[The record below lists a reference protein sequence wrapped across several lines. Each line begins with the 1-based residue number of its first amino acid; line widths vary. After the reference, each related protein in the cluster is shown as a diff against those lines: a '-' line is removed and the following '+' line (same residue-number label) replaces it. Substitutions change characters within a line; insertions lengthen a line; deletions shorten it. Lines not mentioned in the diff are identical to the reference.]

1 MRRHQHTL
9 LSMFIFHFMLN
20 LSFSQSLTPPSF
32 LSICLSLA
40 VSWSHFSTVPILI
53 FYISIFSSIY
63 YITFQLLFML
73 LRIKAFVFC
82 LQFLLLLFQF
92 FLLFRPQSL
101 HHFDTQCPKQSD
113 PHSQRDIQMKAIQ
126 RDSNGKIQSTPLPS
140 QATLG
145 NVMEIDKSERNA
157 ILFLAFCSI
166 SWNITESDRQTIR
179 MRERAKPSTQLE

>member
-101 HHFDTQCPKQSD
+101 HHFDT
-113 PHSQRDIQMKAIQ
+113 
-126 RDSNGKIQSTPLPS
+126 
-140 QATLG
+140 
-145 NVMEIDKSERNA
+145 VSETKRSPFTKRH
-157 ILFLAFCSI
+157 LD
-166 SWNITESDRQTIR
+166 ESDI
-179 MRERAKPSTQLE
+179 ERFEWKNTKYSPPIAGHAWKCDGN